1 MIVTKKI
8 NKRIILRII
17 AFLWLPLLI
26 NAQENNYDSLFENY
40 KKNDLEYQRLVLKE
54 NQAKLSYEQTLI
66 ENGISF
72 SVTSGT
78 ISTKF
83 TDDGTIVSVNPEIE
97 VASTKYNNSS
107 ITVSLPDSI
116 TIGGSNSGKNV
127 ISDSSILLSTDIFSG
142 TKEKRKLSIEKAQR
156 SLLEAQRNVEV
167 RQVSV
172 HTAFLQELRDLFSA
186 YQEVLQADK
195 DYLDELSDF
204 ETVKAQ
210 GYSTSSAKYRTS
222 SLSVE
227 SAKRTYEQ
235 KQRNYQSSLK
245 LFENKTATT
254 NIQLDFAIPDTT
266 LVSILDY
273 DKNEYTKIE
282 SANWTSYINNYER
295 SIDDSNSLSVQ
306 GGYGF
311 SYDETN
317 TENSLKAG
325 LTWKTNG
332 LSISALGSIP
342 LDDKANPGISMNVTW
357 NPTTKKINDIND
369 TIGKY
374 QESIE
379 KIDLSDA
386 QDDLEDT
393 ILQKEETKRNLDWQ
407 LTQTTEEDLLYTT
420 LLKDME
426 QWYANGLISES
437 EFREAKNNSS
447 NAKIKLLLCKIDRI
461 MYNNEIISLFIPKTQ
476 GLENEKQN

>member
-1 MIVTKKI
+1 M
-8 NKRIILRII
+8 I
-17 AFLWLPLLI
+17 AFLCLTLLV

-72 SVTSGT
+72 SVTSGS

-107 ITVSLPDSI
+107 LTVSFPDSI
-116 TIGGSNSGKNV
+116 TVGGSNSGKNV
-127 ISDSSILLSTDIFSG
+127 VSDSSILLSTDIFSG
-142 TKEKRKLSIEKAQR
+142 TKEKRKLTIEKAQR
-156 SLLEAQRNVEV
+156 SLLESQRNVEA
-167 RQVSV
+167 RQITVY
-172 HTAFLQELRDLFSA
+172 TEFLQELRDLLSA

-195 DYLDELSDF
+195 DYLDELADF

-210 GYSTSSAKYRTS
+210 GYATASAKYRTS
-222 SLSVE
+222 ALSAE
-227 SAKRTYEQ
+227 SAKKTYEQ

-245 LFENKTATT
+245 LFESATSSE
-254 NIQLDFAIPDTT
+254 NLQLDFAIPDTT
-266 LVSILDY
+266 LISILDFN
-273 DKNEYTKIE
+273 KEEYSKID
-282 SANWTSYINNYER
+282 SANWTSYINTYER
-295 SIDDSNSLSVQ
+295 NIDESNSLSVQ

-311 SYDETN
+311 SYDENN
-317 TENSLKAG
+317 TENTLKAG
-325 LTWKTNG
+325 VTWKTNG
-332 LSISALGSIP
+332 LAISALGSIP
-342 LDDKANPGISMNVTW
+342 LDENASPGISMNVTW
-357 NPTTKKINDIND
+357 NPTTKKVKDITD
-369 TIGKY
+369 SIGKY
-374 QESIE
+374 EETIE
-379 KIDLSDA
+379 KLDLSDA
-386 QDDLEDT
+386 KDDFENT
-393 ILQKEETKRNLDWQ
+393 ILQKEESKQNLDWQ

-420 LLKDME
+420 LLNDME
-426 QWYANGLISES
+426 KWYANGLISES

-461 MYNNEIISLFIPKTQ
+461 MYNNEIVSLFIPKTQ